1 MMMKRQISLFLI
13 CFLVA
18 ICSVNGQ
25 KASAQTTNATNQTI
39 SVSVSNARVESVI
52 DQIEKQTKY
61 LFVYNKSLVNVDRIV
76 SVNLKNA
83 TIEQTLSTLFKNSD
97 VTYTVKGLQVL
108 LAQKSAATTN
118 TTVSGKI
125 TDKTSVPLP
134 GVSILVQGT
143 TNGTTTDIDGNY
155 SLSNLPAGSTLEY
168 RFIGMQ
174 NIDVIWKG
182 QSAINLQMTDRKS
195 TRLNSSH

>member
-97 VTYTVKGLQVL
+97 V
-108 LAQKSAATTN
+108 
-118 TTVSGKI
+118 
-125 TDKTSVPLP
+125 
-134 GVSILVQGT
+134 
-143 TNGTTTDIDGNY
+143 
-155 SLSNLPAGSTLEY
+155 
-168 RFIGMQ
+168 
-174 NIDVIWKG
+174 
-182 QSAINLQMTDRKS
+182 
-195 TRLNSSH
+195 